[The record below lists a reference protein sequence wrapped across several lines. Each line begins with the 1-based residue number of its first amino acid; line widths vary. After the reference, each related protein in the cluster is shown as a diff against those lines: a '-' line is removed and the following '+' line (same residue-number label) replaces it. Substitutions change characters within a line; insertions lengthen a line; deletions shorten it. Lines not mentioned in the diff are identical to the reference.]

1 MAALTT
7 EGFQEAQPSELS
19 LFSVPPSQTAIDK
32 VYYQEV
38 RSTSQINGNSP
49 IEFIISGQNG
59 MEFLDLRRSKL
70 YVKVKIVHADGKAL
84 DRTVMKVSPVNL
96 LFYSIFSQVD
106 VTMQG
111 KLITSTTNHYPYKAM
126 IQTLLSYGTEAK
138 TSQLTSLMWVKD
150 TPGHMDDSDVENPS
164 NSGLVHRSRYFAGSR
179 SVDLEGPI
187 LSDVFQL
194 DRFLLNQVAVGIKL
208 YRTRSDFCLMSKE
221 ESADYNLVIEDIVLK
236 ACKIAVNPAVIYGQ
250 AEIMKTTN
258 AKYPYTKTEVK
269 LLTIPNGN
277 ISFTYDNLFQGLRP
291 NRCCIAF
298 VKSLAVSGNFQL
310 NPFNFDNF
318 NLTQIGLFVDGVPV
332 GGNVMK
338 LNFDASSGRTIIP
351 AYNSMFE
358 VTNKWMRDAD
368 NQIDRIDYAGGYA
381 LYCFEMEPNFGSNG
395 SYLTLVKQGNVRL
408 EAQFA
413 KALTE
418 STTCIVYAEF
428 PGYFEI
434 NAARDI
440 VLE

>member
-96 LFYSIFSQVD
+96 LFYSMFSQVD

-338 LNFDASSGRTIIP
+338 LNVDASSGRTIIP
-351 AYNSMFE
+351 VYNSMFE
-358 VTNKWMRDAD
+358 VN
-368 NQIDRIDYAGGYA
+368 
-381 LYCFEMEPNFGSNG
+381 
-395 SYLTLVKQGNVRL
+395 
-408 EAQFA
+408 
-413 KALTE
+413 
-418 STTCIVYAEF
+418 
-428 PGYFEI
+428 
-434 NAARDI
+434 
-440 VLE
+440 